1 MPKKIHKYWWF
12 LHLDQSTAGKWYKYI
27 LVQIHKY
34 TNTILYKCPKKST
47 IIGDFFTSTNQ
58 QPANGTNTFLYK
70 NTNTQLQ
77 SSTNMQIQLH
87 KKSHK
92 YWWFF
97 HLHQSTA
104 SRRKQNSSKSRNARK
119 QFEIFAAAKKG
130 VLFWQDC
137 SNISK
142 LLPSLPPSNGVV
154 RWSCWMFDH
163 SVGHILL
170 LTAGYWGGW
179 LAHWGIQFTLPPQS
193 CWQLVLEVYL
203 AEQ

>member
-12 LHLDQSTAGKWYKYI
+12 LHLDQSTAGKWNKNI
-27 LVQIHKY
+27 LAKIYNY
-34 TNTILYKCPKKST
+34 TNTIKYKYAN
-47 IIGDFFTSTNQ
+47 II
-58 QPANGTNTFLYK
+58 
-70 NTNTQLQ
+70 TQK
-77 SSTNMQIQLH
+77 I
-87 KKSHK
+87 HK
-92 YWWFF
+92 YWWFL
-97 HLHQSTA
+97 HLDQSTA

-163 SVGHILL
+163 SGGHIVL

-179 LAHWGIQFTLPPQS
+179 LAHGGIQFTLPSQS